1 MEESIIRGAYDLDL
15 GSTGPIAHPARHPWK
30 ARPPARQEPPGA
42 LEGACFFFFFFVG
55 QGCRM
60 EGPRLHVADR
70 RLFPPP
76 VTARA
81 RSVRL
86 PPGPPDVAVNPDM
99 LDSIL
104 SPSGQ
109 GRARPVLIVRLSE
122 RCRQSDRRGGAPVS
136 LHGLLEQ
143 RTTSWT
149 ASHRPPSNASFK
161 RAAPPP
167 LRTCPSFP
175 RSTHSVRTR
184 M

>member
-30 ARPPARQEPPGA
+30 ARPPARQEPPVA
-42 LEGACFFFFFFVG
+42 LEGACFFFF
-55 QGCRM
+55 RR
-60 EGPRLHVADR
+60 PRLPNGGAETPCCR
-70 RLFPPP
+70 STTPPPP